1 MTCSVL
7 PFPRAKKRGRKV
19 TKGPRASVTVLRK
32 NPVAAPARTVETEVD
47 RIAATIAARA
57 LRERAER
64 AGDDRLIVFP
74 KERRFRSLA
83 EIRDLEELAERE
95 RLRALGQWTPLMEE
109 MSRIAAEIGRK
120 ARAHTGP
127 QP

>member
-1 MTCSVL
+1 MTGSVL
-7 PFPRAKKRGRKV
+7 PFPRPKKRGRKV
-19 TKGPRASVTVLRK
+19 TQGPRASVTVLHK
-32 NPVAAPARTVETEVD
+32 NPVAPPARTVETEAD
-47 RIAATIAARA
+47 RIAATMAARA

-64 AGDDRLIVFP
+64 AGDDRLVEFP
-74 KERRFRSLA
+74 EERRFRSLA
-83 EIRDLEELAERE
+83 EIRHLEELAEKE
-95 RLRALGQWTPLMEE
+95 RLLSLGQWTPLMEE